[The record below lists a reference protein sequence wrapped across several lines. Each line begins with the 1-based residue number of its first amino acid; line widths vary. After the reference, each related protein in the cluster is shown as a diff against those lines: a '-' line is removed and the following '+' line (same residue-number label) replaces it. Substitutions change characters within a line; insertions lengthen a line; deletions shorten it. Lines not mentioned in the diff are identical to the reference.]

1 MRHKIWMQ
9 HLTYTHGLHVP
20 PYQRILTPYQTP
32 DVSLTQHSKTSYMK
46 KETSCTM
53 AIIVLLTI
61 FSSCSKQD
69 QQQDEQSLT
78 TQKVG
83 NNRQGVIYI
92 ESNAAQQNSIIAYL
106 QNSNGSL
113 TYLATTSSGGAGTG
127 APLGSQGALALD
139 ETHQW

>member
-1 MRHKIWMQ
+1 MRHRIWMQ
-9 HLTYTHGLHVP
+9 HFTYTHGLVP

-69 QQQDEQSLT
+69 EQSLT

-83 NNRQGVIYI
+83 NNRQGVVYI

-106 QNSNGSL
+106 QNSNGDL
-113 TYLATTSSGGAGTG
+113 TYLATTSS
-127 APLGSQGALALD
+127 
-139 ETHQW
+139 